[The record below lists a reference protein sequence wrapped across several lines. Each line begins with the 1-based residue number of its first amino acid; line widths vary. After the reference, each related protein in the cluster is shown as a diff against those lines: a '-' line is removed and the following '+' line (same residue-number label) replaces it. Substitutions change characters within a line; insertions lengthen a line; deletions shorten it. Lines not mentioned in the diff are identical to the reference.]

1 MKAFFK
7 VFLFGLLLLGF
18 FNIPAAAQSIQGIVP
33 HEGTIHLQGVTRFDV
48 YAEKVHQV
56 IIDGHVMW
64 LDCAADLIFLD
75 KQHFTLNTTESVVL
89 PDGSKMLYRIV
100 SFEGKMSP
108 AGELEF
114 TWPETWWELGT
125 GRGDVLGQMREHTG
139 YELSGPGINKGTLN
153 YVGYFDGNRLFA
165 DFHIVGFQVEPGIFP
180 GYETVVDGPI
190 KVNFSIDLNV
200 GD

>member
-1 MKAFFK
+1 MKVSFK
-7 VFLFGLLLLGF
+7 ILFIGLLAMGF
-18 FNIPAAAQSIQGIVP
+18 FSIPAAAQAIQGVVP

-100 SFEGKMSP
+100 PFEGRRSP
-108 AGELEF
+108 AGELEL
-114 TWPETWWELGT
+114 TWPVT
-125 GRGDVLGQMREHTG
+125 G
-139 YELSGPGINKGTLN
+139 
-153 YVGYFDGNRLFA
+153 
-165 DFHIVGFQVEPGIFP
+165 
-180 GYETVVDGPI
+180 
-190 KVNFSIDLNV
+190 
-200 GD
+200 